1 MRTQFPNQLTAG
13 PMTGSR
19 SVAGMVGRRLLAA
32 ALCLVVV
39 GCAAGNTTSTAPSQ
53 AALTPAP
60 TPAQAT
66 DTQGQYRLVFELP
79 RTDWRASDAIT
90 GEATLSLIGADAVDF
105 GASGMGPLAFGF
117 DEVGGNRHVGWTMTA
132 DCKSYHL
139 DAGQSISSPLKK
151 SGGYSADAAPSDF
164 NRWFMTDPLVHL
176 PAGDWTITAVA
187 SLVDGSYC
195 SGAYYTLKT
204 TVVVHVTA

>member
-1 MRTQFPNQLTAG
+1 MLRLMTNKLTAG
-13 PMTGSR
+13 LTAGLR
-19 SVAGMVGRRLLAA
+19 SVVGLAGRRLLAA
-32 ALCLVVV
+32 ALCLVVA

-66 DTQGQYRLVFELP
+66 DTQGRYQLVFELP
-79 RTDWRASDAIT
+79 RTDWQTTDSIT

-139 DAGQSISSPLKK
+139 DAVQSISSPLKK